1 MTTRYQA
8 GSRDISSNARIS
20 ESPTGTRYQR
30 IARLRE
36 RVSARMNVSVAEVG
50 QQELWNRADLA
61 FVTVAAQKEVTEKR
75 LSAIAKLLEE
85 GRDFVLLELKTEP
98 L

>member
-1 MTTRYQA
+1 MHIGLLRAT
-8 GSRDISSNARIS
+8 
-20 ESPTGTRYQR
+20 
-30 IARLRE
+30 IAIPDAHSIKEKRRVVKSLRE
-36 RVSARMNVSVAEVG
+36 RVSARMNISVAEVG
-50 QQELWNRADLA
+50 QLELWNRADLA
-61 FVTVAAQKEVTEKR
+61 FVTVAGQKEVTEKR

>member
-1 MTTRYQA
+1 MH
-8 GSRDISSNARIS
+8 ISLLRA
-20 ESPTGTRYQR
+20 T
-30 IARLRE
+30 IAIPEAHSIKEKRRVVKSLRE

-61 FVTVAAQKEVTEKR
+61 FVTVAAQKEITEKR
-75 LSAIAKLLEE
+75 LSAITRLLEE
-85 GRDFVLLELKTEP
+85 GRDFVLLEVKTEP